1 MSEST
6 TELTV
11 EGEISTPE
19 PTFAQKLTESLVS
32 RPELVQNLGND
43 QNKNPITVDYQR
55 NRNIRER
62 STTRRTL
69 CRSCIDIR
77 KGLQRKCRN
86 NLTVL
91 KTTITKKDG
100 KKLRAVRVLAPQS
113 IYNEVQAFKLN
124 GINIRDKH
132 IVAWGPKERV
142 IDA

>member
-1 MSEST
+1 MT
-6 TELTV
+6 I
-11 EGEISTPE
+11 EGKISTPE

-32 RPELVQNLGND
+32 RPEPVQNLGNN
-43 QNKNPITVDYQR
+43 QNKNPITVDFVLPFTKGIEIFENEEQQEELFAEAVS
-55 NRNIRER
+55 N
-62 STTRRTL
+62 
-69 CRSCIDIR
+69 IR
-77 KGLQRKCRN
+77 KGLPRECRN

-91 KTTITKKDG
+91 KTTIPKKDG

-124 GINIRDKH
+124 EITIRDKH